1 MTAFDTL
8 FWFLVVT
15 LAVVAYA
22 IEAGVAMRHR
32 PAVLCSMFSV
42 VGAILYIM
50 VIGDRLSFGRVPA
63 MPGVDTSLPEMA
75 LPKLTLPP
83 PVPAMGID
91 KFFRPVEP
99 VRQIERIVP
108 KGPFA
113 DCEHCPSMIAVPA
126 GSFVMGS
133 AATEP
138 GHNDTEGPV
147 QVTINYPFGV
157 GRFEVT
163 RDQFAAF
170 IDDTKHVVV
179 SGCLVGGKHSGSANW
194 LHPGF
199 EQAGNHPVVCVSWRD
214 AKAYVEWLSRKTG
227 RTYRLLSEAEWEY
240 MARGGEVSTY
250 ALGPVLLAAHA
261 NFNRARD
268 GTIPIGFTSA
278 NAFGVHDVHGNAW
291 EMVEDCWNSDLNFNS
306 RNGRATTWRGDCSE
320 RAIRGGGWNSTALQS
335 RLAARIALNS
345 TVATNTVGFRVA
357 LTFD

>member
-1 MTAFDTL
+1 M
-8 FWFLVVT
+8 
-15 LAVVAYA
+15 
-22 IEAGVAMRHR
+22 E
-32 PAVLCSMFSV
+32 PA
-42 VGAILYIM
+42 
-50 VIGDRLSFGRVPA
+50 R
-63 MPGVDTSLPEMA
+63 E
-75 LPKLTLPP
+75 
-83 PVPAMGID
+83 
-91 KFFRPVEP
+91 
-99 VRQIERIVP
+99 IERIVP

-113 DCEHCPSMIAVPA
+113 DCEHCPLMIAVPA
-126 GSFVMGS
+126 GWFVMGS

-138 GHNDTEGPV
+138 GHNDTEGPM

-170 IDDTKHVVV
+170 IDDTRHVMV
-179 SGCLVGGKHSGSANW
+179 SGCLVGGKYTSSANW

-240 MARGGEVSTY
+240 MARGGEASTY

-291 EMVEDCWNSDLNFNS
+291 EMVEDCWNSDLSFNS

-320 RAIRGGGWNSTALQS
+320 RAIRGGGWNSTGAAIPAGGAHRAQFDGRDQYGRVPRRAHLRLS
-335 RLAARIALNS
+335 RPRPLRRSRGSAGRSRDRPRRAARCPS
-345 TVATNTVGFRVA
+345 RPW
-357 LTFD
+357 